1 MDKKFSA
8 NVPSWKYQID
18 PNLPGR
24 RDKDFYT
31 GRFSSNVQ
39 YPVNGDPLKK
49 GCDKKSRELMCPI

>member
-18 PNLPGR
+18 PNLSGR
-24 RDKDFYT
+24 RDEDFYS

-49 GCDKKSRELMCPI
+49 GCNKKSRELICAI